1 VNTNCEAAE
10 SSSGEKEDDY
20 PWNEVTNKR
29 VKIIEALNK
38 RDIDNQNDYNERN

>member
-10 SSSGEKEDDY
+10 SSSGEKEDYY

-29 VKIIEALNK
+29 VEIIEALNK
-38 RDIDNQNDYNERN
+38 RDINNQNKYNE